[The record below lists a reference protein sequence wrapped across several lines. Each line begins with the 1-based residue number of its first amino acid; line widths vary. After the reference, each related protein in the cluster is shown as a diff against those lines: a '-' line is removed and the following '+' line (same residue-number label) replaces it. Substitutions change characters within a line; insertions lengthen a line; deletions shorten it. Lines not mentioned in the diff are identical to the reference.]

1 MEVTS
6 RSKQCTTPSPHRKDA
21 RTVIPSAPNK
31 TPNKTQ
37 NKRNAAS
44 RSRTTNSAVP
54 ATTIIPIRAPA
65 MRVFCIRFQL
75 IGAPTRDSLCM
86 RRPSLLTG
94 RAASALSNLRGP
106 FSSRPYRLR
115 FQQVCTGRY
124 YAVATATFAA
134 ILVATK
140 FLMRRR
146 VRSTNA
152 SLSAKQLSS
161 RTPTA

>member
-1 MEVTS
+1 V
-6 RSKQCTTPSPHRKDA
+6 K
-21 RTVIPSAPNK
+21 
-31 TPNKTQ
+31 
-37 NKRNAAS
+37 
-44 RSRTTNSAVP
+44 
-54 ATTIIPIRAPA
+54 IRATETGLVVAWPPDHRAGYDVLCVMSTALLGDGESRPCIKQPA
-65 MRVFCIRFQL
+65 LLFEAIQAAFSASLYVL
-75 IGAPTRDSLCM
+75 IG
-86 RRPSLLTG
+86 G
-94 RAASALSNLRGP
+94 
-106 FSSRPYRLR
+106 
-115 FQQVCTGRY
+115 Y